1 MTTPAHPGMQSR
13 FGDNQPPPSAD
24 PLRERLEETYREQL
38 ALVDH
43 LVAEAGRVPPINDDR
58 IAGAVGDY
66 VKECVAHE
74 KALNAIRVGEKE
86 PYLHGGRTV
95 DAVFT
100 AASERLRVALLPVR
114 LAMGEYLRQKEA
126 AMRAEAEAAAAAK
139 ALESQRLAAQAL
151 ALAEQDA
158 KASDHLLRGAAVAET
173 QAMLSQLAVEVA
185 KPADFARLRGA
196 GGAVSTLR
204 SYWTHCDLDR
214 GKIDLEALRPH
225 FTEQAIVSALG
236 AYIKAGGRSIVG
248 ATIFEATAATV
259 R

>member
-100 AASERLRVALLPVR
+100 AASERLR
-114 LAMGEYLRQKEA
+114 
-126 AMRAEAEAAAAAK
+126 
-139 ALESQRLAAQAL
+139 
-151 ALAEQDA
+151 
-158 KASDHLLRGAAVAET
+158 
-173 QAMLSQLAVEVA
+173 
-185 KPADFARLRGA
+185 GA